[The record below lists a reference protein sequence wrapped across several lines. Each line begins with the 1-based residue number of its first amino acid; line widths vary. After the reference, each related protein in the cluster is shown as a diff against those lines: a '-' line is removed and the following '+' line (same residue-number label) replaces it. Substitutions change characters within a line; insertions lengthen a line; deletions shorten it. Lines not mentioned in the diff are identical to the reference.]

1 MLKRIFIAATGQHV
15 GKTTSTLGLMSALK
29 RAGVDVGYCK
39 PVGQKWVPTRND
51 RVDKDAM
58 LFSQAMQFELAP
70 RVHSPVILAKG
81 VTAAYNDHPREF
93 DFWDLIERASAIL
106 EERYQLV
113 VYEGTGHPG
122 VGSIVDLSNADV
134 AKRLNAP
141 VIMIGEGGIG
151 KAFDKLNADMALFR
165 EKRVPIAGAIINKV
179 KPEKMGKVKHY
190 VGERLRRLGIPVLGL
205 IPYQKTL
212 ALPIMETISEAVDG
226 HPLVNEEQ
234 LANPVEEIISGAL
247 AVRREFPGRQNILLM
262 VNLRRLR
269 AAMESIEQ
277 RCEAQ
282 EQEAPLLSGILLT
295 YEQGDWREARRTLE
309 YFPYISE
316 HRIPVIG
323 TQLDTFGSAQRIT
336 QLEVKINTRTPW
348 KVQKAVELFC
358 EHVDLGP
365 ILRGRHY

>member
-1 MLKRIFIAATGQHV
+1 
-15 GKTTSTLGLMSALK
+15 
-29 RAGVDVGYCK
+29 
-39 PVGQKWVPTRND
+39 
-51 RVDKDAM
+51 
-58 LFSQAMQFELAP
+58 
-70 RVHSPVILAKG
+70 
-81 VTAAYNDHPREF
+81 
-93 DFWDLIERASAIL
+93 
-106 EERYQLV
+106 
-113 VYEGTGHPG
+113 

-165 EKRVPIAGAIINKV
+165 EKKVPIAGAIINKV

-190 VGERLRRLGIPVLGL
+190 VGDRLRRLGIPVLGL

-212 ALPIMETISEAVDG
+212 ALPIMETICEAVDG
-226 HPLVNEEQ
+226 HPLAHEEQ

-262 VNLRRLR
+262 VNPRRLR

-277 RCEAQ
+277 RCEEQ
-282 EQEAPLLSGILLT
+282 EEEAPLLSGILLHD
-295 YEQGDWREARRTLE
+295 ERGDWREAHRTLE
-309 YFPYISE
+309 DFPYIQK
-316 HRIPVIG
+316 HHIPVIG

-358 EHVDLGP
+358 ENVDLGP